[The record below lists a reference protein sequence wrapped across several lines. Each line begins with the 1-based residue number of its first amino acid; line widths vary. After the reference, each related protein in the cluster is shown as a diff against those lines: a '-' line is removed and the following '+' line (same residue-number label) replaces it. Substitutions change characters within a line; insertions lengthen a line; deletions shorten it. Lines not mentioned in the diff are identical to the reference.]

1 RKPSTIFFISPCL
14 LCPSQPL
21 FLGIIKFKPL
31 NKTVMA
37 QFEKIYIG
45 KGSKIKDLDIVRVSI
60 PREHLEGILN
70 DHMVEYEGKEYFIF
84 EVASLQEAD
93 QYGKTHAAYISKKV
107 DNP

>member
-1 RKPSTIFFISPCL
+1 
-14 LCPSQPL
+14 
-21 FLGIIKFKPL
+21 
-31 NKTVMA
+31 MA

-60 PREHLEGILN
+60 ARENLEEILN

-84 EVASLQEAD
+84 EVAALKETD

-107 DNP
+107 ENP